1 MKERILEILSDI
13 RPDNDFSEDVDFIEE
28 ELLDSYDMISLVDS
42 LETEFNVCIDGT
54 EILPENFCSLNA
66 IQQMI
71 EQKKK

>member
-28 ELLDSYDMISLVDS
+28 GLLDSFDMISLVDS

>member
-28 ELLDSYDMISLVDS
+28 GLLDSFDMISLVDS
-42 LETEFNVCIDGT
+42 LETEFNVCIEGT